1 MLNPTKKLKL
11 TNREA
16 DNRDFMSASPIK
28 PRLNE
33 EELKM
38 VTLDFSKA
46 KTIQDVKKVF
56 DDNKEEIILIVKTF
70 EKLKEKSQ

>member
-1 MLNPTKKLKL
+1 
-11 TNREA
+11 
-16 DNRDFMSASPIK
+16 
-28 PRLNE
+28 
-33 EELKM
+33 M